1 MLDTLQLDALY
12 TRLNRREYV
21 HPDPLECLYPYPDL
35 HDREIVGLV
44 ASSLAY
50 GRVAQILKSV
60 SRVLGRMPQPF
71 RFLMGA
77 SRASLDALYADFR
90 HRFTTGED
98 LAALLYGAR
107 KAIERYGSL
116 NACFRSG
123 LRNEHETVLP
133 ALESFIRELSIQDTG
148 RCNTLLPSPDK
159 GSACKRMNLF
169 LRWMVRRDDVDPGGW
184 EGVPPAKLLVPLD
197 THLYRIGCA
206 LHFTTRRQ
214 ADMKTVLDITCAFRA
229 ICPEDPV
236 RYDFSLT
243 RLGMR
248 MKQGEDPSQYLSEC
262 LTQSSPSKS
271 DLAIHRESL
280 KP

>member
-1 MLDTLQLDALY
+1 MLDRQQLEALY
-12 TRLNRREYV
+12 THLNRRVYV
-21 HPDPLECLYPYPDL
+21 HPDPLEFLYAYPDL
-35 HDREIVGLV
+35 RDREIVGLV

-60 SRVLGRMPQPF
+60 STVLRRMPRPF
-71 RFLMGA
+71 HFLMDA
-77 SRASLDALYADFR
+77 SRASLHAEYADFR

-107 KAIERYGSL
+107 TAIERYGSL

-133 ALESFIRELSIQDTG
+133 ALLSFMRELSEPGSG
-148 RCNTLLPSPDK
+148 RCNTLLPSPDT

-169 LRWMVRRDDVDPGGW
+169 LRWMVRRDAVDPGGW
-184 EGVPPAKLLVPLD
+184 EGVPPAKLLAPLD

-206 LHFTTRRQ
+206 LQLTTRRQ
-214 ADMKTVLDITCAFRA
+214 ADMKTVLDITCAFRTIA
-229 ICPEDPV
+229 PEDPV

-248 MKQGEDPSQYLSEC
+248 MRPKEDPLQYLFEC
-262 LTQSSPSKS
+262 LRQSASKS
-271 DLAIHRESL
+271 DQSIHREF
-280 KP
+280 PEP